1 MPGTRVLLVE
11 DDAVIR
17 RATELALKRERFEV
31 SVACDGLEGL
41 AAFASVRPE
50 VVVLDVMLP
59 GLDGVSVCRLLRA
72 ESEVPVVML
81 SARSDSVDVVR
92 GLEAGA
98 DDYVSKPFEVAVLV
112 ARLRAV
118 LRRASS
124 ARSGSSTLQ
133 SGRVSIDLDGAE
145 VRADGEVV
153 ALTPMEYRLLVDL
166 VEHAGRVRS
175 REALLQS
182 VWGYDWTGDPRLVD
196 VHVQRLRAKIGREA
210 IETVRGMGY
219 KAVRV

>member
-1 MPGTRVLLVE
+1 MLLVE

-17 RATELALKRERFEV
+17 RATELALRRERFQV
-31 SVACDGLEGL
+31 SVACDGLEALG
-41 AAFASVRPE
+41 AFASVSPD

-81 SARSDSVDVVR
+81 SARGDPMDVVR

-98 DDYVSKPFEVAVLV
+98 DDYVSKPFEVSVLV

-118 LRRASS
+118 LRRVSS
-124 ARSGSSTLQ
+124 ARGGISTLRA
-133 SGRVSIDLDGAE
+133 GRVSVDLAGAE
-145 VRADGEVV
+145 VRVDGEVV
-153 ALTPMEYRLLVDL
+153 ALTPTEHRLLVDL
-166 VEHAGRVRS
+166 LEHAGHVRS
-175 REALLQS
+175 REALLES

-196 VHVQRLRAKIGREA
+196 VHVQRLRAKIGRET

-219 KAVRV
+219 KAVRA